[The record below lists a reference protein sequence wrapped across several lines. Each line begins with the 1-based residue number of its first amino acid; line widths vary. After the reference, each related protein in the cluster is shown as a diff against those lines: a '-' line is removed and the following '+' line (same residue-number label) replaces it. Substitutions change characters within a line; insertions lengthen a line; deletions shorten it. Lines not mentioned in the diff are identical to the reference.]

1 MEGNGSSERR
11 GGGGEG
17 GETKTWRKNKSEKV
31 KRKGLYKNGKG
42 KDEKND
48 RAKDKN

>member
-1 MEGNGSSERR
+1 
-11 GGGGEG
+11 
-17 GETKTWRKNKSEKV
+17 V